1 METEDIAAAAIRR
14 RRHWHGQRYDLCLSR
29 LPGRVE
35 LIGDAGVAVLDSTAL
50 KVAFYSSG
58 VLEAGD
64 GAAGGGTG
72 ADPMAFPH
80 AYHQA
85 LITDVLDAS
94 VTAAIPNL
102 RRRGAQGPSLHRRAI
117 GLERPPG
124 CDLSTACRAWR
135 SRERFKRGL
144 TSSKLRSYQRVVF
157 WMARECKSLAAFRRV
172 AHSADLDHFKFGQD
186 GEAERAPNLD

>member
-94 VTAAIPNL
+94 VTAAIPESPAK
-102 RRRGAQGPSLHRRAI
+102 R
-117 GLERPPG
+117 
-124 CDLSTACRAWR
+124 R
-135 SRERFKRGL
+135 SR
-144 TSSKLRSYQRVVF
+144 TIASSTRYWPRTAAWLRSEHRLSGVAIPRTIQ
-157 WMARECKSLAAFRRV
+157 ARFDVIKTS
-172 AHSADLDHFKFGQD
+172 
-186 GEAERAPNLD
+186 